1 MKWDLGRSHREITA
15 ALGVSMGAV
24 TGVLRRATAA
34 GLDWATA
41 RELAEEALDARLYPR
56 GPSPPSARGP
66 MPDFEALAC
75 ERLKAGVTLQ
85 LLHIEYR
92 EANPKGFGYT
102 QFCEYYRRWLAKRG
116 LTMRQVHVAGDK
128 LFVDYSGKKAHY
140 TDCLTG
146 LPVEVELFVAV
157 LGASNF
163 TFAEATATQRV
174 PDFIASHVR
183 AFAYF
188 GGVPAALVPDQLKS
202 AVIGASRYEPDL
214 QRTYE
219 DLAEHYGTAVVPAR
233 PRKPRDKAKVEVGV
247 QIVQRWVLARL
258 RKLTFFSLGELNAA
272 IAVLIEDLNARTMK
286 RYRATRRE
294 LFDRTDRPALRP
306 LPTAPYEFAVWSKC
320 KVETS
325 YHVMVDDHA
334 YSVPHKWVG
343 SRVEARATAAMIEII
358 RSNGDVS
365 THPRSFVPGAATTN
379 RAHLPVA
386 HQKHLGWTP
395 ERIGVWAGEVGP
407 ATAALTEVI
416 LRERPHPEQG
426 YRSCLGVLRLHKRY
440 GTVRMER
447 ACARAMAAG
456 ARSAR
461 HVESILV
468 HGLDRLEP
476 LDAVVAPATP
486 IAHENL
492 RGRTYYN

>member
-1 MKWDLGRSHREITA
+1 MKWDLGRSHRETA
-15 ALGVSMGAV
+15 SAQGVSLGVV
-24 TGVLRRATAA
+24 TSVLKRATEA
-34 GLDWATA
+34 GLDWAA
-41 RELAEEALDARLYPR
+41 VQEMAEEALDAMLYPR
-56 GPSPPSARGP
+56 GPSTPSARGP
-66 MPDFEALAC
+66 MPDFPALNR

-92 EANPKGFGYT
+92 EANPQGFGYT
-102 QFCEYYRRWLAKRG
+102 QFCEYYRRWRANRG
-116 LTMRQVHVAGDK
+116 LTMRQVHIAGDK

-140 TDCLTG
+140 TDPTTG
-146 LPVEVELFVAV
+146 VPVAVELFVAV
-157 LGASNF
+157 FGASNF
-163 TFAEATATQRV
+163 TFAEATHTQRV

-233 PRKPRDKAKVEVGV
+233 PKKPRDKAKVEVGV
-247 QIVQRWVLARL
+247 QIVQRWILARL
-258 RKLTFFSLGELNAA
+258 RNQTFFSLGELNAA
-272 IAVLIEDLNARTMK
+272 IAGLIEDLNGRTMK
-286 RYRATRRE
+286 RYRASRRE

-306 LPTAPYEFAVWSKC
+306 LPSTPYDFAVWSKC

-334 YSVPHKWVG
+334 YSVPHTWVG
-343 SRVEARATAAMIEII
+343 FGVEARATAALIEII

-365 THPRSFVPGAATTN
+365 THARSFVPGGATTN
-379 RAHLPVA
+379 PDHLPVA
-386 HQKHLGWTP
+386 HRKHLEWTP
-395 ERIGVWAGEVGP
+395 ERIAVWAGEVGP
-407 ATAALTEVI
+407 ATAALTEAI

-440 GTVRMER
+440 GSARMER

-476 LDAVVAPATP
+476 LNTPPAPATP